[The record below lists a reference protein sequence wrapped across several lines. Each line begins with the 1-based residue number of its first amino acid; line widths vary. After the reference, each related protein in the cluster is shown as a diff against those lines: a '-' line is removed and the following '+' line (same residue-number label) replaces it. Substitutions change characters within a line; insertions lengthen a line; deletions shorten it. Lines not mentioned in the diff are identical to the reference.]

1 MRIIEFSTNQFAG
14 LKNQSFKFDKDLN
27 IVLGPNEAG
36 KSTMVNGMVAT
47 LFNRI
52 KLGDIRK
59 EDLEFK
65 DRFLPHPNGD
75 NADGRLK
82 VNFEDGD
89 YILEKEWGVAPSIK
103 LIYPDASSLREESSI
118 NQDLSKLLKFG
129 EGTYKRIIF
138 SRQED
143 LKEALNTMTS
153 DEKTVYEIGDLL
165 RKSVMELD
173 GVSLDELEK
182 KIDEDIENMFKRWDI
197 EKEYPENN
205 KGINNPYKKG
215 IGEILSSFYEKEVL
229 DKEKKDTLVKEK
241 QLEGAYKSLKEVEEK
256 LEEIRIRKR
265 ELEIIE
271 PDIRKRSNLEPE
283 LYKLE
288 KESET
293 LKKAYDRWPLLDQR
307 SQDIKKKLVQIG
319 GELDLLEKEK
329 ELASDSQL
337 KKDLENKILK
347 ANAAL
352 ENIRSL
358 EEDIKAIPSISEEDI
373 SYLEENNLEVQRL
386 QATLNAGSISGKLIN
401 LPDGLEIFVK
411 KPNGESR
418 ELREGEEFFSEG
430 LFTLNTNSGLELRL
444 ASGKQNMDEITQ
456 NLQKYLEDINKK
468 LSLYEVGS
476 IEEVKTLFNKL
487 TKINNNISSLSS
499 QVEII
504 LGNETLE
511 DLNSKLENL
520 GGLVDIRDIQEIKED
535 IKNKSEEF
543 LGVRVEQSNV
553 EKDLKDLIEEHTTND
568 NLFNKIIDFRADIKN
583 IEKTLSSLKEI
594 PGEFESIE
602 TYFEELDKIRSKFE
616 NYNEDFHKEKENY
629 FEIEKDMPETS
640 YEELE
645 KDYENSVAHFERLL
659 NKGKKLL
666 KVKEVFQLVKG
677 RMDGDTNKPLV
688 DSMSKYLS
696 ILTGGNYKVDNL
708 DGSLN
713 IKLINNKESVIPLN
727 LLSTGTKD
735 SVSLAVRLSLAETLH
750 GGKAG
755 LLVLDDC
762 LVDMDPERKR
772 LAIDM
777 IREFS
782 KNHQVIFTTCN
793 PLTAEELGG
802 KVILLR

>member
-1 MRIIEFSTNQFAG
+1 MKIIEFSTNQFAG
-14 LKNQSFKFDKDLN
+14 LKNQSFKFESNLN

-36 KSTMVNGMVAT
+36 KSTLVNGIVAT

-65 DRFLPHPNGD
+65 ERFLPHPNGD
-75 NADGRLK
+75 NADGRLI

-89 YILEKEWGVAPSIK
+89 YILEKEWGVTPSIR
-103 LIYPDASSLREESSI
+103 LITPDASTLRDESSI
-118 NQDLSKLLKFG
+118 NEDLNKLLKFG

-143 LKEALNTMTS
+143 LKQALNTMTA

-215 IGEILSSFYEKEVL
+215 IGEILSSFYEKEEL
-229 DKEKKDTLVKEK
+229 DKDKKDTLVKEK
-241 QLEGAYKSLKEVEEK
+241 ELEDAYKGLKEVEGK
-256 LEEIRIRKR
+256 LEESRIRKR

-271 PDIRKRSNLEPE
+271 PDLRKRSNLEPE

-288 KESET
+288 KASEI
-293 LKKAYDRWPLLDQR
+293 LKKAYDRWPLLDQKVEE
-307 SQDIKKKLVQIG
+307 IKKKLLKID
-319 GELDLLEKEK
+319 GELNILEKEK
-329 ELASDSQL
+329 ELASDSEL

-347 ANAAL
+347 TNTIL
-352 ENIRSL
+352 EKINTL
-358 EEDIKAIPSISEEDI
+358 KDETKGIPLISEEDI
-373 SYLEENNLEVQRL
+373 SHLEKNYLEVQKL

-411 KPNGESR
+411 KANEESQK
-418 ELREGEEFFSEG
+418 LSEGEEFFSEG
-430 LFTLNTNSGLELRL
+430 LFTLKTNSGLELRL
-444 ASGKQNMDEITQ
+444 ASGKQNIDEITQ
-456 NLQKYLEDINKK
+456 KLQKHLEEINKK
-468 LSLYEVGS
+468 LSLYKVGS

-487 TKINNNISSLSS
+487 TKINNDISTLSS

-504 LGNETLE
+504 LGDETLE
-511 DLNSKLENL
+511 DLNSKLESL
-520 GGLVDIRDIQEIKED
+520 DKVVDVRDIQEIKED
-535 IKNKSEEF
+535 IKNKNEE
-543 LGVRVEQSNV
+543 LLASRVEQSNV
-553 EKDLKDLIEEHTTND
+553 EKELKELIEEHTISD
-568 NLFNKIIDFRADIKN
+568 ILFEKIIDFRADIKN
-583 IEKTLSSLKEI
+583 IEKALSSLKEI
-594 PGEFESIE
+594 PAEFESIE
-602 TYFEELDKIRSKFE
+602 TYFEELDKIRCKFE
-616 NYNEDFHKEKENY
+616 KHNEDYHKEKENY
-629 FEIEKDMPETS
+629 FDIEKDMPETS

-645 KDYENSVAHFERLL
+645 KDHENSVAQFERLL
-659 NKGKKLL
+659 NKGEKLL
-666 KVKEVFQLVKG
+666 KLRDTFKLVKD
-677 RMDGDTNKPLV
+677 RMDQDTNKPLV

-696 ILTGGNYKVDNL
+696 ILTGGNYKIDSL
-708 DGSLN
+708 DDSLN
-713 IKLINNKESVIPLN
+713 VKLVNSKESEMPLN

-750 GGKAG
+750 GEDVG

-762 LVDMDPERKR
+762 LVDLDPERKR
-772 LAIDM
+772 LAVEM
-777 IREFS
+777 IKEFS
-782 KNHQVIFTTCN
+782 QKHQVIFTTCN
-793 PLTAEELGG
+793 PVTAEELGG
-802 KVILLR
+802 KIISLR